1 MDKGFAFASK
11 QTENIAAFHSRKMTN
26 KKAVLDVNLSYFV
39 SLGKRWSIMSWQTC
53 YYGEINK
60 DHLKRNTNGPW
71 KLLTPAV
78 GEWWI
83 TLIWVGTDWL
93 WLFCEITAAVIF
105 RGIIMREKTCFRQNS
120 ILLLCRRSHSELA
133 HRNKHITHI
142 SVASIALALRHWFLN
157 CYAHRHT
164 NTHRKR

>member
-105 RGIIMREKTCFRQNS
+105 RGIIMREKHASGKTRFYCS
-120 ILLLCRRSHSELA
+120 AGA
-133 HRNKHITHI
+133 HI
-142 SVASIALALRHWFLN
+142 ASSLIE
-157 CYAHRHT
+157 T
-164 NTHRKR
+164 NTSHTFLSPP